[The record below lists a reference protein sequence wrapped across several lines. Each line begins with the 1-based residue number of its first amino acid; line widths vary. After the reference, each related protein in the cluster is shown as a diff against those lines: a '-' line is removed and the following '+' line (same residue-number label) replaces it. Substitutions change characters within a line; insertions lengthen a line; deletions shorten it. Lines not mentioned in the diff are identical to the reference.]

1 MKTKSKKQ
9 YRMIYKRI
17 FTNVLL
23 PLSVLLISMTAHS
36 QEKAARKY
44 ERRKIN
50 IPENCRQ
57 VEVHGDVKLIL
68 TNALTNNLVLDG
80 KIKNTASVRTICRDG
95 KLIIDA
101 GRYHRFSRL
110 TVYLGVGDIRSIVL
124 NGDTK
129 VFSEGMV
136 RTNDLE
142 ILLGGNASVSV
153 NYAGTLKITPA
164 EGIDMEY
171 INYSQKK
178 TTVVSPAADAD

>member
-1 MKTKSKKQ
+1 
-9 YRMIYKRI
+9 MIYKKV
-17 FTNVLL
+17 FANVLF

-36 QEKAARKY
+36 QEKASPKY
-44 ERRKIN
+44 ERRQIN
-50 IPENCRQ
+50 IPENFRQ
-57 VEVHGDVKLIL
+57 VEVYGDVKLIL
-68 TNALTNNLVLDG
+68 TNTPANNLVLDG
-80 KIKNTASVRTICRDG
+80 KNKNTACVKTICRNG

-101 GRYHRFSRL
+101 GKYHHFSRL
-110 TVYLGVGDIRSIVL
+110 TVYLGVGDIRSIVI

-129 VFSEGMV
+129 VLSEGMV
-136 RTNDLE
+136 KTKDLE